1 MDGCDDGTSEI
12 VLQMAKQY
20 SRLVPLVYPNRLGK
34 GGALIEGFQ
43 HAKGDYLVMLDADG
57 PTSPEDL
64 YRLVEE
70 AKSYDLVIG
79 SRYMK
84 DSKILVK
91 EPLPRIF
98 LSRAFNILVR
108 LMFRRLRRL
117 RDTQCGV
124 KVLRRDVLEKI
135 GKYLFIT
142 DLVFDV
148 NLIYLTLLNGFKV
161 KEIGIT
167 WKHNEMGSKIGR
179 SYLKVSI
186 KMLLSLLRLRIYFSK
201 LNRSLE
207 SKLTQQLLRII
218 YERL

>member
-1 MDGCDDGTSEI
+1 MDGCNDGTSEI

-57 PTSPEDL
+57 PTPPEDL

-70 AKSYDLVIG
+70 AKNYDLVIG

-84 DSKILVK
+84 NSKILVK

-108 LMFRRLRRL
+108 LMFRKLRGI

-124 KVLRRDVLEKI
+124 KVLRRVVLEKI
-135 GKYLFIT
+135 GKDLLIT
-142 DLVFDV
+142 DLAFDV
-148 NLIYLTLLNGFKV
+148 NLIYSTALNGFKV
-161 KEIGIT
+161 REVGIT
-167 WKHNEMGSKIGR
+167 WRHEEEGSKVR
-179 SYLKVSI
+179 ALLNVSI
-186 KMLLSLLRLRIYFSK
+186 KMLLSLVRLRIYYSRLRPIIKSNFIQR
-201 LNRSLE
+201 LFE
-207 SKLTQQLLRII
+207 LTYGRI
-218 YERL
+218 

>member
-34 GGALIEGFQ
+34 GGALIEGFR

-57 PTSPEDL
+57 PTPPEGL
-64 YRLVEE
+64 YRLIRE

-108 LMFRRLRRL
+108 LMFRRLRKF

-124 KVLRRDVLEKI
+124 KVLRRDALEKI
-135 GKYLFIT
+135 GKDLLIT
-142 DLVFDV
+142 DLAFDV
-148 NLIYLTLLNGFKV
+148 NLIYSTALNGFKV
-161 KEIGIT
+161 REVGIT
-167 WKHNEMGSKIGR
+167 WRHEEGGSKVRG
-179 SYLKVSI
+179 LLNVSI
-186 KMLLSLLRLRIYFSK
+186 KMLLSLIRLRIYYSRLK
-201 LNRSLE
+201 PILE
-207 SKLTQQLLRII
+207 SKIMRRISEFI
-218 YERL
+218 YGRV